1 MNEHFSQCEEDF
13 ETDRTD
19 SLERVARDVEASSL
33 RNVVLV
39 EVLLEKY
46 AALKQQAVD
55 LKKEVA
61 TWKDKVASLEGELT
75 LAGENKKMA

>member
-13 ETDRTD
+13 EAGRTD
-19 SLERVARDVEASSL
+19 SLERVARDVGVSSL